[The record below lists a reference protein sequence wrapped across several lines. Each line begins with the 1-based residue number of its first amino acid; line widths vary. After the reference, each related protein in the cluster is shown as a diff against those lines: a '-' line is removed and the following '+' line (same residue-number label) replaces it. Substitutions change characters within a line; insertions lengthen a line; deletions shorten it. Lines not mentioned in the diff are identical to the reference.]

1 MPSSNHSPSPHPP
14 ENLVGSL
21 WQLAVSE
28 HLGDKLASKTYA
40 NLCATLPLRSLTI
53 YLLAGSN
60 QAKPSSLNSRNQPP
74 ENKNFLS
81 RSIGGQATHD
91 NSSAGKVA
99 SSESALGGTLAIRPR
114 IPLHRGQLEQLFLFR
129 SYLPTISTP
138 LTRDCSDAH
147 WLDLFEWAQTGFT
160 LIQPSPKRSGKL
172 AWLAPD
178 EAAGNLIAIPL
189 RPQEPG
195 DIGPLGVAVLEIEL
209 GRSIPASVSDRI
221 GELGPPLWWMLQ
233 STWATQADDTA
244 ALSEDATAE
253 SSTVA
258 GLERRP
264 DVRRSTK
271 DVVIG
276 AEAGLKAVMERV
288 TLVAPSDLPILIL
301 GDTGTG
307 KEVIARAIHARSP
320 RAKQPFLRVNCG
332 AIPPD
337 LIDSLLFGHERGSF
351 TGALDQRKGWF
362 ERANGGTLFL
372 DEIGELPSAAQV
384 RLLRVLQEHQI
395 ERVGGQQTIDVD
407 VRIVAATHRDLATM
421 VHQRTF
427 REDLWYRINLFPILL
442 PRLCERLDDIP
453 SLTRHFAKRA
463 ADNFGVPYAEPTTD
477 DLDRLLSY
485 PWPGNVRELQAVID
499 RAVILGKGHHLD
511 IATSL
516 GSGFTLP
523 PPVGSANKP
532 TFYEVIPE
540 SNIHNRPPS
549 PIESIPVDDSIPT
562 TPWIS
567 LNEAIKKHIEKALL
581 MAHGRVEGK
590 SGAAELLKI
599 NPHTLRAKMRKLGIQ
614 WANYRRDENP
624 HNEI

>member
-1 MPSSNHSPSPHPP
+1 M
-14 ENLVGSL
+14 
-21 WQLAVSE
+21 
-28 HLGDKLASKTYA
+28 
-40 NLCATLPLRSLTI
+40 
-53 YLLAGSN
+53 
-60 QAKPSSLNSRNQPP
+60 
-74 ENKNFLS
+74 
-81 RSIGGQATHD
+81 
-91 NSSAGKVA
+91 
-99 SSESALGGTLAIRPR
+99 
-114 IPLHRGQLEQLFLFR
+114 
-129 SYLPTISTP
+129 
-138 LTRDCSDAH
+138 
-147 WLDLFEWAQTGFT
+147 FEWAQTGFT
-160 LIQPSPKRSGKL
+160 LIQPSPRRSGKL

-209 GRSIPASVSDRI
+209 GRSIPTSVTDRI

-233 STWATQADDTA
+233 STWATQADESD
-244 ALSEDATAE
+244 LQTAE
-253 SSTVA
+253 LSTESSAVA
-258 GLERRP
+258 GLERRNE
-264 DVRRSTK
+264 VRRSTK

-337 LIDSLLFGHERGSF
+337 LIDSQLFGHERGSF

-372 DEIGELPSAAQV
+372 DEIGELPPAAQV

-395 ERVGGQQTIDVD
+395 ERVGGQKTLDVD

-463 ADNFGVPYAEPTTD
+463 ADNFGVPYAEPTAN
-477 DLDRLLSY
+477 DLERLLSY

-523 PPVGSANKP
+523 SPAGNTNKP

-540 SNIHNRPPS
+540 SNTQTPLPS
-549 PIESIPVDDSIPT
+549 PAASNPVDDNVPA

-581 MAHGRVEGK
+581 MAHGQVEGK

-614 WANYRRDENP
+614 WANYRRDENRYDEN
-624 HNEI
+624 HRDEF